1 MAIIEE
7 DEVANVALEEA
18 SSTAAAY
25 ASDAYILLSSL
36 LLMIDF
42 GSFLPFFAWN

>member
-1 MAIIEE
+1 MAINEV

-42 GSFLPFFAWN
+42 GSFLPFFA

>member
-7 DEVANVALEEA
+7 DELANVAPEEA
-18 SSTAAAY
+18 LSTAAAY

-42 GSFLPFFAWN
+42 GSYLPFFAWN